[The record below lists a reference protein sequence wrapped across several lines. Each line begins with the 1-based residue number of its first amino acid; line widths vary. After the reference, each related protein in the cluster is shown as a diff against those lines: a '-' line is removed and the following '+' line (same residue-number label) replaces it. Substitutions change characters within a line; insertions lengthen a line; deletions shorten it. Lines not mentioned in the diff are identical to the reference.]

1 MDEVWDSQ
9 VQPCKLDQNQA
20 TLVRIGLKG
29 GKSATSVVNN
39 WWYCWRLARHFTI
52 LAQSQ
57 SEFASFESTSKIA
70 VLVVLVGLM
79 CVTIMDDWPKCK
91 LQATVLVFLLKIS
104 TTPTPTFTSKAS
116 ITSSWGIC
124 TWRGLLPPICFGFPW
139 HYHPTTPP
147 LEDTTPNVHL
157 LSNVSLLF
165 LVKILFSLPPSSNF
179 TSLIPLSIAW

>member
-1 MDEVWDSQ
+1 MWDSQ

-29 GKSATSVVNN
+29 GESTTSVVKNR
-39 WWYCWRLARHFTI
+39 WYCWHLARHFTI

-57 SEFASFESTSKIA
+57 SEYASFESTSKIA
-70 VLVVLVGLM
+70 RCGSFGGLM
-79 CVTIMDDWPKCK
+79 CVSIIYDWAKCK
-91 LQATVLVFLLKIS
+91 LQATLLIFLLKIS

-124 TWRGLLPPICFGFPW
+124 TWRGLLLPSICFGFPW

-147 LEDTTPNVHL
+147 LEDTTPKVHL
-157 LSNVSLLF
+157 LPNVSLIF
-165 LVKILFSLPPSSNF
+165 LGWNTFLI
-179 TSLIPLSIAW
+179 TSVLQFYFP